1 MHHRFHSCTLADSM
15 THAGGMPADGHR
27 QATDM
32 VQPHDRVM
40 GPQVGT
46 NILGHCGYEAP
57 LWLHATI
64 TAGVGLTPLAATSK
78 SHFLHHIDPRYN
90 RSLYFTW
97 WDRLFGTY
105 REDHPLIFE
114 GAR

>member
-1 MHHRFHSCTLADSM
+1 MSHENGMLTGGHQ
-15 THAGGMPADGHR
+15 HAIC
-27 QATDM
+27 
-32 VQPHDRVM
+32 VVYPHDSVTCL
-40 GPQVGT
+40 QVGT

-78 SHFLHHIDPRYN
+78 SHFLHHIDPRFN

-97 WDRLFGTY
+97 WDRLCGTY

>member
-1 MHHRFHSCTLADSM
+1 MV
-15 THAGGMPADGHR
+15 
-27 QATDM
+27 QATSM
-32 VQPHDRVM
+32 AGVGLMPSAASMHPCSNSLSRVLSL
-40 GPQVGT
+40 QVGT

-78 SHFLHHIDPRYN
+78 SHFLHHIDPRFN

-97 WDRLFGTY
+97 WDRLCGTY
-105 REDHPLIFE
+105 RENHPQIFE